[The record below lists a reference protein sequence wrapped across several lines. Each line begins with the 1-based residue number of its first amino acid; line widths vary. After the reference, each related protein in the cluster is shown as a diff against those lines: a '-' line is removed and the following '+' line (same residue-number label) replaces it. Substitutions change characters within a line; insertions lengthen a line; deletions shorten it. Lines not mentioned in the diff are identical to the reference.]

1 MVDIEARERRKRDA
15 QRQAE
20 IIKKD
25 RDEAL
30 KPLLERVRRLG
41 DEKRLAGRPPGW
53 DTASDAEREQYRR
66 QYRQKSID
74 LALAQDEL
82 ARMRQGFDARLR
94 RALTVD

>member
-1 MVDIEARERRKRDA
+1 MVDIEARDRRNLEA

-20 IIKKD
+20 IIRKE

-41 DEKRLAGRPPGW
+41 DEKRLARRPPGW
-53 DTASDAEREQYRR
+53 DTASDAERGQYRR

-82 ARMRQGFDARLR
+82 ARVRKGFDARLNR
-94 RALTVD
+94 L